1 MELSTTALTAAA
13 PGAVLRDGTIP
24 GLHAKVSATGRRF
37 FLYYRTKGGTERRP
51 KLGEYPVMTV
61 AQARLVARELL
72 LEVAKGN
79 DPQAQRSAA
88 RAAPTLKEVIDQ
100 YEREHAPRRKSGA
113 AAVKLLRAHL
123 ERKLGGEKI
132 SAIEHHHLHALHA
145 SLAKTPVLA
154 NRVLQHASK
163 LFNLAEIPWGY
174 RTAAQGNPCK
184 GIERFPERKRKRYMT
199 PDEAQKIAAALDA
212 HRAESPAAVAYI
224 YLLIL
229 TGTRRGEIWDAR
241 WDWLDGNVLR
251 LPDSKTGA
259 KPVYLPPAAMDVID
273 ALPRTDGTITGIG
286 PPYKLWYKVRKEAGC
301 PDLRLHD
308 LRHSFASA
316 ALAQGLTL
324 EQIGELLGHASTQT
338 TKRYAHLVETT
349 AHAAAARTATAIVAE
364 MKGEGQ

>member
-1 MELSTTALTAAA
+1 MELSSSALAAA
-13 PGAVLRDGTIP
+13 TPGTILRDGTIP
-24 GLHAKVSATGRRF
+24 GLHAKVTVTGKRF
-37 FLYYRTKGGTERRP
+37 FLYFRTKGGVERRP

-61 AQARLVARELL
+61 AQARLVARQML

-79 DPQAQRSAA
+79 DPQADRQAE
-88 RAAPTLKEVIDQ
+88 RAAPTVNEVIDQ

-123 ERKLGGEKI
+123 ARKLGGEKVSTI
-132 SAIEHHHLHALHA
+132 DHSHMHALHA
-145 SLAKTPVLA
+145 SLAKTPILA
-154 NRVLQHASK
+154 NRVLQHSSK
-163 LFNLAEIPWGY
+163 LFNLCEIPWKY
-174 RTAAQGNPCK
+174 RTGAQGNPCK
-184 GIERFPERKRKRYMT
+184 GIERYPERKRKRYMT
-199 PDEAQKIAAALDA
+199 PAEAQAVAERLDHYKA
-212 HRAESPAAVAYI
+212 QFPAGVAYI

-241 WDWLDGNVLR
+241 WEWLDGNVLR

-259 KPVYLPPAAMDVID
+259 KPVYLPPAAMDVIN

-286 PPYKLWYKVRKEAGC
+286 PPYKLWYKVREEAGC

-349 AHAAAARTATAIVAE
+349 AHAAAARTATAIVAGL
-364 MKGEGQ
+364 KGETT

>member
-1 MELSTTALTAAA
+1 MELSTSAIATAT
-13 PGAVLRDGTIP
+13 PGTILRDKTVP
-24 GLHAKVSATGRRF
+24 GLHAKVTATGRRF
-37 FLYYRTKGGTERRP
+37 FLYFRTKGGVERRP

-61 AQARLVARELL
+61 AQARLVAKELL
-72 LEVAKGN
+72 LEVARGH
-79 DPQAQRSAA
+79 DPQAEREIA
-88 RAAPTLKEVIDQ
+88 RGMPTVNEVIDR
-100 YEREHAPRRKSGA
+100 YEREYAPRRKSGA

-123 ERKLGGEKI
+123 GRKLGGEKVSSI
-132 SAIEHHHLHALHA
+132 DHGHVHALHA
-145 SLAKTPVLA
+145 SLAHTPILA
-154 NRVLQHASK
+154 NRVVQHAGK
-163 LFNLAEIPWGY
+163 LFSLCEIPWKY
-174 RTAAQGNPCK
+174 RTLAQGNPCR
-184 GIERFPERKRKRYMT
+184 GIEHYPERKRKRYMT
-199 PDEAQKIAAALDA
+199 PIEAQAVAERLDHYKA
-212 HRAESPAAVAYI
+212 KFPAAVAYI

-229 TGTRRGEIWDAR
+229 TGTRRGEMWAAR

-259 KPVYLPPAAMDVID
+259 KPVYLPPAAMEVID

-286 PPYKLWYKVRKEAGC
+286 PPYKLWYKVRAEAGC

-349 AHAAAARTATAIVAE
+349 AHAAAARTAAAVVAGLR
-364 MKGEGQ
+364 GES